1 MNQSI
6 PDLQELVGQPLRSGF
21 KVADCELYHLGFGD
35 EVWFTSKLTGETIP
49 TDQYVLHMLWEIAV
63 FRKADRELISL
74 FECDTPPEEFAPFVE
89 KMLGSTVKRA
99 KILPKHHYL
108 LLDFGETIVILRTD
122 EDGGESWRF
131 FRGGDN
137 SAHMVATCDG
147 IEIE

>member
-1 MNQSI
+1 M
-6 PDLQELVGQPLRSGF
+6 QELVGQPLRSGF
-21 KVADCELYHLGFGD
+21 KVADCELYHLGFGG

-74 FECDTPPEEFAPFVE
+74 FECDTPPEEFAAFVE
-89 KMLGSTVKRA
+89 KMLGSTVKRV
-99 KILPKHHYL
+99 KLLSEHFL
-108 LLDFGETIVILRTD
+108 LLDFGEIVVVMRTD

-131 FRGGDN
+131 FRGGGR
-137 SAHMVATCDG
+137 SAHMVATYNG